1 VALNDTVH
9 MSAFDCR
16 STGDGGRRSDKA
28 WPVPAADGGLLP
40 EGLPGDGDASGHT
53 SHVHALI
60 DSVAGT
66 TYEQALSTLMTR
78 RILLEH
84 REFAR
89 MYLAVRERLLAPGL
103 TEEQLAVEEQT
114 AAELE
119 LHMQELRTDMG
130 RSFAGL

>member
-1 VALNDTVH
+1 
-9 MSAFDCR
+9 
-16 STGDGGRRSDKA
+16 
-28 WPVPAADGGLLP
+28 
-40 EGLPGDGDASGHT
+40 
-53 SHVHALI
+53 
-60 DSVAGT
+60 
-66 TYEQALSTLMTR
+66 MTR

-103 TEEQLAVEEQT
+103 TEEQRAVEEQT